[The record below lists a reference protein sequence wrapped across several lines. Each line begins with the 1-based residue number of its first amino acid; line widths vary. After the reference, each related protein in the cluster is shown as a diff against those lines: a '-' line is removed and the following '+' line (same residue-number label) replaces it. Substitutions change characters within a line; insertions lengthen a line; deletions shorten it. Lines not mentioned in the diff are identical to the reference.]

1 MSDPFAH
8 RLTEIEEL
16 KAQIVRERVEH
27 AKEIESYVVKV
38 SDLEREV
45 YRLTL
50 RLQDEEMRQTLYR
63 PINIHEEAAA

>member
-16 KAQIVRERVEH
+16 KAQIIRERVEH

-45 YRLTL
+45 AKLTR
-50 RLQDEEMRQTLYR
+50 RLQDDEARLTLYR
-63 PINIHEEAAA
+63 PIDIHEGAAA